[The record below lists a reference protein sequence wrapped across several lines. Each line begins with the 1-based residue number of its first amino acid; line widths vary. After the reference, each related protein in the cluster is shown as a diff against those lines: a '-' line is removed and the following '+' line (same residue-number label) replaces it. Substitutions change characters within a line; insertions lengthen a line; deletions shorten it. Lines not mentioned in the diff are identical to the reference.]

1 MKIKILVTMLALMCL
16 VGPISV
22 ASAAQAGNET
32 KLVPDQRL
40 VVSTAIYGNLV
51 TWYETSANAP
61 HIYDQSIEKELDI
74 PPTDSVCSNMEIY
87 GSKVVWQN
95 MGEGISLYDESTKE
109 LTQIASEAYSPD
121 IYRNNIIYEKIIW
134 LQEEP
139 YTLCSLYLYDL
150 TTKKE
155 TQITD
160 YVHADYKTAIYGNKI
175 VWIKSDEP
183 SIIYIYDIQSKKVS
197 STNVS
202 NAVSSLDI
210 FGNTI
215 VWESKSNEISNI
227 YISDISSHKIT
238 QITMSGSAIE
248 PAIYGNRIVYLSKND
263 VYMYDKSTG
272 KTTSITSCGCAYA
285 PSIYKDKI
293 IYADS
298 HEAGEM
304 NWELGSI
311 YLYDLSARNNN
322 QKGKSL

>member
-1 MKIKILVTMLALMCL
+1 MKSKILATMLALTCL
-16 VGPISV
+16 IGSISV
-22 ASAAQAGNET
+22 TSAAKSGNET

-61 HIYDQSIEKELDI
+61 HIYDQSTGKELDI

-95 MGEGISLYDESTKE
+95 MGDGISLYDTSTEE
-109 LTQIASEAYSPD
+109 LTQIANEAYNPD
-121 IYRNNIIYEKIIW
+121 IHRNNIVYEKIMW

-139 YTLCSLYLYDL
+139 YTLCGIYLYDL

-160 YVHADYKTAIYGNKI
+160 YIHADFKTAIYGNKI
-175 VWIKSDEP
+175 VWVRSDEP
-183 SIIYIYDIQSKKVS
+183 SIIYIYDIPSKKMI
-197 STNVS
+197 TANVS
-202 NAVSSLDI
+202 DAVSGLDI
-210 FGNTI
+210 SGNTI

-227 YISDISSHKIT
+227 YISDISTQKIT
-238 QITMSGSAIE
+238 QITTSGSAIE

-263 VYMYDKSTG
+263 VYMYEKSTG
-272 KTTSITSCGCAYA
+272 KTTRITNCSCAYA

-293 IYADS
+293 LYADS

-311 YLYDLSARNNN
+311 YLYDLSAKNNN
-322 QKGKSL
+322 QTGKSQ